1 MGQKLDLLSLTA
13 RGCRFLCGFKR
24 VQSLSFPVLVD
35 REVPKGAWR
44 WEMRKPTPVPA
55 ALCGLSAL
63 IGASKKDDSCTFLA
77 PQPSFRSTPR
87 PLTYQDSVWILPD
100 LWLMCASTVPVPSWT
115 FLKCK
120 AKPTNSS

>member
-55 ALCGLSAL
+55 
-63 IGASKKDDSCTFLA
+63 
-77 PQPSFRSTPR
+77 R
-87 PLTYQDSVWILPD
+87 PLRALGLDRSFQES
-100 LWLMCASTVPVPSWT
+100 
-115 FLKCK
+115 
-120 AKPTNSS
+120 